1 MALSFGLGHVQ
12 WAPWSGTSWLCLLLI
27 ALIYISY
34 AIELRAK
41 RDAKKVAVEAAVA
54 VKGKSLEE
62 PLIRA
67 EAGGAYGTSGGSA
80 PAKAYVVAGI
90 AMDADKVLEVTR
102 VGVLCFWMVLCSMAI
117 IYTNAW
123 ILDNMCPHAATLT
136 AIQQGFGAIMAAAC
150 VFLFKMAEPVEG
162 MTATAYCK
170 FILPLS
176 LCFTVYLWGSNA
188 AYIYLAPGFVQ
199 MIKPM
204 GSAIVFLVATALGLE
219 EYSHYK
225 AVNFVLICAGIAVTA
240 YSKFDGSLSAEG
252 SSQGLVTVGLVVL
265 IGAYTVVA
273 FYNTGL
279 QMLQKRGVVAGK
291 FNPMTTLLY
300 IAPATALSMVA
311 FAAATEW
318 NQPDFQCFDK
328 LPLWLLALDCCVAF
342 VFNLSMMLFIGKL
355 SAVAYSVFAFFKEI
369 CLVLVAF
376 LLFSE
381 DITRCEVEGYLV
393 TLIAVIVWQHRKL
406 AGN

>member
-1 MALSFGLGHVQ
+1 MALEFGLGSVE
-12 WAPWSGTSWLCLLLI
+12 WAPWSGTSWLCLLLVG
-27 ALIYISY
+27 LIYVSY
-34 AIELRAK
+34 SYELRVKAQG
-41 RDAKKVAVEAAVA
+41 KKVAAEGASPKA
-54 VKGKSLEE
+54 KSLEE

-67 EAGGAYGTSGGSA
+67 EQGYGATGQKAPAGGM
-80 PAKAYVVAGI
+80 VVAGI
-90 AMDADKVLEVTR
+90 VLDADKVVEVMR
-102 VGVLCFWMVLCSMAI
+102 VGVLCFWMVLCSMSI

-136 AIQQGFGAIMAAAC
+136 AIQQGFGAVMAALC
-150 VFLFKMAEPVEG
+150 VFVFRLSEPVEG
-162 MTATAYCK
+162 MSAGPYCK
-170 FILPLS
+170 YILPLS

-225 AVNFVLICAGIAVTA
+225 AVNFLLICAGIAVTA

-252 SSQGLVTVGLVVL
+252 SSQNLVTVGLVVL

-279 QMLQKRGVVAGK
+279 QMLQKRGVVAGR

-300 IAPATALSMVA
+300 IAPATTLSMAA

-318 NQPDFQCFDK
+318 SRPDFQCFDK
-328 LPLWLLALDCCVAF
+328 LPLWLLALDCGVAF

-369 CLVLVAF
+369 CLVVVAF

-381 DITRCEVEGYLV
+381 NITRCEIEGYFV
-393 TLIAVIVWQHRKL
+393 TLVAVVVWQHRKL